1 MGYFDDFQLLNVT
14 QVRNYGPSGAELIL
28 TPHCY
33 VGVMSGHF
41 IINGTVETSP
51 MIYLTPAGIRTPNGW
66 DSPAKLWRDNFYIE
80 CSGPRVERFFAA
92 FGARNQ
98 CRHIFVQDPAPFL
111 ALLGE
116 MQKHFTS
123 HTPFAL
129 TKATLCFEEFA
140 ARLEQDSAS
149 SSRNTFPPVENFM
162 KAVTSD
168 PGRKWDFASE
178 AAKCGFSLR
187 HWNRLFTAA
196 AAMSP
201 HAFVASCRIR
211 KAKELLSHGRLPL
224 KAIAAEAG
232 FEGAS
237 EFARF
242 FKKNCGMTPGAFRKS
257 RMK

>member
-14 QVRNYGPSGAELIL
+14 QVRNYGPSGAEVIL

-33 VGVMSGHF
+33 AGVISGHF
-41 IINGTVETSP
+41 TINGSVETSP
-51 MIYLTPAGIRTPNGW
+51 MVYLTPANILTPNGW

-80 CSGPRVERFFAA
+80 CSGKRTERFFAA
-92 FGARNQ
+92 FGAEKQ
-98 CRHIFVQDPAPFL
+98 CRHFFVSDPAPFI
-111 ALLGE
+111 ALLEG
-116 MQKHFTS
+116 MRKLFTS

-129 TKATLCFEEFA
+129 TKAALCFEEFA
-140 ARLEQDSAS
+140 ARLEEELSPPARSA
-149 SSRNTFPPVENFM
+149 FPPLEKFM
-162 KAVTSD
+162 QEISLA
-168 PGRKWDFASE
+168 PGKKWDFAAE

-196 AAMSP
+196 AAMAP

-211 KAKELLSHGRLPL
+211 KAKELLADSKLPL
-224 KAIAAEAG
+224 KAIAAEVG

-237 EFARF
+237 EFSRF
-242 FKKNCGMTPGAFRKS
+242 FKKTCGMTPGAFRKS